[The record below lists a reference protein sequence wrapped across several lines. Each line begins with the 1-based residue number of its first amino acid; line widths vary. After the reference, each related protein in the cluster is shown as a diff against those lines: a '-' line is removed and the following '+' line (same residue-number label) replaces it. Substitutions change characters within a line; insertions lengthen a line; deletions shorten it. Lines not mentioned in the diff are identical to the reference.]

1 MVEVAREEAL
11 KEDSVVMTEGVA
23 REVVAEVSM
32 AMEVKRDLVGGF
44 LDVLSEHV
52 EGY

>member
-1 MVEVAREEAL
+1 MAREEAL
-11 KEDSVVMTEGVA
+11 KEDSEVRVEEVA

-32 AMEVKRDLVGGF
+32 AMEVKRDLVGVF